1 MYFNNFHRGGVAI
14 FSFYE
19 NTEHYTSFLKIK
31 GIIKLFSCLVVPIT
45 AAGLQ
50 GE

>member
-1 MYFNNFHRGGVAI
+1 MLFNKRILIILPLKSRNI
-14 FSFYE
+14 
-19 NTEHYTSFLKIK
+19 EHYISFLKIK